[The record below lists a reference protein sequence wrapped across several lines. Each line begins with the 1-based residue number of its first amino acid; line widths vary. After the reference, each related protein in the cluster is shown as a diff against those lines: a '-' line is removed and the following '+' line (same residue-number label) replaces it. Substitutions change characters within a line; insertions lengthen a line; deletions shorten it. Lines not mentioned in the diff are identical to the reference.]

1 MMKYRDI
8 EYSVV
13 QGIER
18 GVWKWRASVA
28 GVVIT
33 GQTGIKP
40 EAVIAA
46 EKAIDRAL
54 ASKKVRLVPPKTRV
68 KHDAGTNPS
77 QHGFVCCKSR

>member
-18 GVWKWRASVA
+18 RVWKWRASVA

-33 GQTGIKP
+33 GQDEETP
-40 EAVIAA
+40 VVREAD
-46 EKAIDRAL
+46 E
-54 ASKKVRLVPPKTRV
+54 
-68 KHDAGTNPS
+68 N
-77 QHGFVCCKSR
+77 